1 MALKTG
7 PSRVAYWATA
17 LTIGAASV
25 LTAASPASASPA
37 DVAGGKLDWG
47 FKASFRAYVGSGN
60 GNPPIAASN
69 GATIDTDGTFDFPA
83 TGGTFDA
90 AAGTATVNYGGT
102 VVFSYPAHFFTIT
115 IANPTVVVDTDG
127 TGTLFADVDV
137 TGMAEQ
143 HLDQAEVAT
152 LAVTAPAVDGG
163 AITWTNLAATLT
175 DTGAGAFNGF
185 YAGGTSLDPVTAS
198 ASSATTTPEEPEQ
211 PEEPGTP
218 GGGSATQQITAAV
231 TGGALTLAT
240 SGTSVALSAATPGAT
255 ATGSLNPVTVSDLR
269 GTSTGWDLVGQ
280 VTDFTSTAGGVI
292 PADNLG
298 WTPSAS
304 VVTSGLKAAGGVT
317 ASVSPGSP
325 AAPGTGNGLG
335 ASRALCSA
343 AAGSS
348 LGSSTCGAALSL
360 GVPESSA
367 AGSYAA
373 VLTLTLA

>member
-7 PSRVAYWATA
+7 PRRAAYWASA
-17 LTIGAASV
+17 LTIGAAAV
-25 LTAASPASASPA
+25 LTVASPASAAPA

-47 FKASFRAYVGSGN
+47 FKASFRNYVKSGN
-60 GNPPIAASN
+60 GNPPIGASN
-69 GATIDTDGTFDFPA
+69 GASIDTDGTFDFPA

-127 TGTLFADVDV
+127 TGTLFADVDL

-152 LAVTAPAVDGG
+152 LAVTNPAVDGG
-163 AITWTNLAATLT
+163 TITWTNLAATLT
-175 DTGAGAFNGF
+175 DTGASAFNGF
-185 YAGGTSLDPVTAS
+185 YAGGTQLDPLTAS
-198 ASSATTTPEEPEQ
+198 ASSSTTTPEEPE
-211 PEEPGTP
+211 EPGNPGQP

-231 TGGALTLAT
+231 TGGALTLTT

-255 ATGSLNPVTVSDLR
+255 ATGALNAVTVSDLR
-269 GTSTGWDLVGQ
+269 GTNAGWDLVGQ
-280 VTDFTSTAGGVI
+280 ATDFTSTTGGVI

-298 WTPSAS
+298 WTPTAT
-304 VVTSGLKAAGGVT
+304 VVSSGLQAANGVT
-317 ASVSPGSP
+317 AAVTPGAP
-325 AAPGTGNGLG
+325 AAPGSGLG
-335 ASRALCSA
+335 SSRALCSA
-343 AAGSS
+343 DAGSS

-367 AGSYAA
+367 AGSSYAA

>member
-25 LTAASPASASPA
+25 LTAASPASAAPA

-115 IANPTVVVDTDG
+115 IANPTVVVG
-127 TGTLFADVDV
+127 ANGAGTLLADVDL

-152 LAVTAPAVDGG
+152 LAVTNPTVDGG
-163 AITWTNLAATLT
+163 AVTWTNLAATLT
-175 DTGAGAFNGF
+175 DAGASAFNGF

-198 ASSATTTPEEPEQ
+198 ASASSTPEEPEE

-231 TGGALTLAT
+231 TGGALTLAA

-269 GTSTGWDLVGQ
+269 GTNAGWDLVGQ
-280 VTDFTSTAGGVI
+280 VTDFTSTGGGVI

-298 WTPSAS
+298 WTPTAS
-304 VVTSGLKAAGGVT
+304 VVTSSLKAAGGVT
-317 ASVSPGSP
+317 AAVSPGSP
-325 AAPGTGNGLG
+325 AAPGAGSGLG
-335 ASRALCSA
+335 ASRALCKA